1 MRAPASAIGVSCG
14 RSLWLVETVIWP
26 DRVCGACADQQLA
39 VVDGEPTGPTA
50 VAGYELVVGGNAH
63 GDGGKA
69 LGHRQFARYYK
80 QKYKPGDHRSSS
92 AVSSVLASCVSQTAR
107 TVQLP
112 HS

>member
-1 MRAPASAIGVSCG
+1 MADDVYN
-14 RSLWLVETVIWP
+14 
-26 DRVCGACADQQLA
+26 DCADQQLA
-39 VVDGEPTGPTA
+39 IVDGEPTGPTA

-92 AVSSVLASCVSQTAR
+92 AVSSVLASCVT
-107 TVQLP
+107 
-112 HS
+112 